1 MPARKKTMCL
11 TLSMILLLCMSGIGF
26 AETRIV
32 MSTSATGGS
41 WYLFGGGLCGL
52 ISKYIPDTSASAKP
66 SASSVEN
73 IRNVGRGRVAIGM
86 AMPDASY
93 NAYNGKGDFAKEK
106 YADIRAL
113 FSIHGADTY
122 LYTLKKSGINS
133 VKDFKGKKIAVGAAG
148 SGTEACNRLILGF
161 FGLTYD
167 DIDEVFLSAG
177 EAVQA
182 MQDGSLDA
190 AMYSHATPHSLVM
203 DLCTSRAVRFIEMGE
218 ENIAKFI
225 GKYPYYNANVVKA
238 GTYSGQEKDYPTFAY
253 HGIII
258 VNKNMDEALA
268 YQIVKTLFEHKPE
281 INSIHAQFKEIA
293 LERATMGVQIPFH
306 PGAERYLKEKGVL
319 K

>member
-1 MPARKKTMCL
+1 MPDRKKLLCL
-11 TLSMILLLCMSGIGF
+11 VLSMGLLLCMSGAAF
-26 AETRIV
+26 AENRIV

-86 AMPDASY
+86 AMPDAAY
-93 NAYNGKGDFAKEK
+93 NAYNGKGDFGKEQ
-106 YADIRAL
+106 YSDIRAL

-122 LYTLKKSGINS
+122 LYTLKDSGINS
-133 VKDFKGKKIAVGAAG
+133 VRDFKGKKIAVGAAG
-148 SGTEACNRLILGF
+148 SGTEACNRLILDYY
-161 FGLTYD
+161 GLTYD

-203 DLCTSRAVRFIEMGE
+203 DLCTSRDVKFIEMGE
-218 ENIAKFI
+218 DDIAKFI
-225 GKYPYYNANVVKA
+225 EKYPYYNASVVKA
-238 GTYSGQEKDYPTFAY
+238 NSYQGQDKDYPTFAY
-253 HGIII
+253 HGVIIA
-258 VNKNMDEALA
+258 NKNMDEELA
-268 YQIVKTLFEHKPE
+268 YQIVKTLFDHKPE
-281 INSIHAQFKEIA
+281 IDSIHAQFKEIT
-293 LERATMGVQIPFH
+293 LDRATMGVQIPFH
-306 PGAERYLKEKGVL
+306 PGAERYLREKGIL

>member
-1 MPARKKTMCL
+1 MPITKKL
-11 TLSMILLLCMSGIGF
+11 LYFVLSLSFLFCMSGS
-26 AETRIV
+26 ALAANRMV

-73 IRNVGRGRVAIGM
+73 LRNVGRGRVDIGM
-86 AMPDASY
+86 AMPDAAY
-93 NAYNGKGDFAKEK
+93 NAYNGQGDFAKEQ
-106 YADIRAL
+106 YSDVRAL

-122 LYTLKKSGINS
+122 LYTLKDSGINS
-133 VKDFKGKKIAVGAAG
+133 VKDFKGKKVAVGAAG
-148 SGTEACNRLILGF
+148 SGTEACNRLILDF
-161 FGLTYD
+161 YGLSYD

-182 MQDGSLDA
+182 LQDGSLDA
-190 AMYSHATPHSLVM
+190 AMYSHATPHSLIM
-203 DLCTSRAVRFIEMGE
+203 DLCASRDVKFIEMGE
-218 ENIAKFI
+218 ADIAKFI
-225 GKYPYYNANVVKA
+225 EKYPYYNASVVKA
-238 GTYSGQEKDYPTFAY
+238 NSYQGQDKDYPTFAY

-258 VNKNMDEALA
+258 VNKNMDDELA

-281 INSIHAQFKEIA
+281 LDTIHAQFKEIA
-293 LERATMGVQIPFH
+293 LDRAMMGVQIPLH
-306 PGAERYLKEKGVL
+306 PGAERYLREKGVI